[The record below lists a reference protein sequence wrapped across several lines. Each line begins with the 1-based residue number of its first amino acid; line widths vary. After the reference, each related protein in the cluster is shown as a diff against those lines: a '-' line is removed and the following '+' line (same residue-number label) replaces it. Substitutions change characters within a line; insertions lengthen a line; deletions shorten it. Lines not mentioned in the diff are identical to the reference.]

1 MNFDPKEYFSRP
13 NDWFKSQLFFEGN
26 ATASF
31 SVPLGEIKGMGRM
44 SVPSS
49 QSAFLE
55 ISIGE
60 LNTANEYDSGLG
72 LVSFLNAEIPVQ
84 KGKALVFEPQR
95 DQNPCQTVTLCT
107 PEGIFFSQ
115 DVGVYGYHTVN
126 DNTILYLSPHDFI
139 FQPWGARGRPTYWV
153 APLTNLFTRFPIA
166 PDSLRDHPLRLKL
179 VREVEQGIDR
189 TDWQWKWWAA
199 NQSNRLFS
207 FQKNTDSFFVE
218 PMAGYESAEQPE
230 RLDLPQIT
238 AIAVGE
244 LKGRSL
250 SSHKQLIQWFP
261 SDILAPLS
269 FGTGSEVGIPWFET
283 RNERGELLARLHVSI
298 GHSGKS
304 KGNPIFTIHHL
315 REGSGL
321 GEFVSKYL
329 ALPTERR
336 RALVT
341 PMNLFLRGTPGSS
354 HVEENLVS
362 VIRAFENLTRQHG
375 LTRLNLGTLLTQQ
388 NSVAVAAILGSARNE
403 LVKLRKS
410 NQQAMAVDQSRILE
424 KITSRLANAATSES
438 DFGLAVV
445 ELTKKYGFP
454 DADVLDVDYV
464 PRVHRKDWASILSEL
479 RGATIH
485 EGHIEF
491 RKRHDI
497 LEVFKLLRHLHDL
510 LARIIFKE
518 CGYAGTYQTHLKQW
532 TNAEPVDWV
541 KRDFDA
547 AKLRFEC

>member
-1 MNFDPKEYFSRP
+1 MNFDPKEYFARP

-31 SVPLGEIKGMGRM
+31 SVPSGEIKGIGRM
-44 SVPSS
+44 SVPNS

-55 ISIGE
+55 ISIEE
-60 LNTANEYDSGLG
+60 LRAAEEYDSGFG
-72 LVSFLNAEIPVQ
+72 LMSFLNAEIPVQ
-84 KGKALVFEPQR
+84 KGNALAFEPQF
-95 DQNPCQTVTLCT
+95 DQNPCETLTLCT
-107 PEGIFFSQ
+107 PEGIFFSK
-115 DVGVYGYHTVN
+115 DIGVYGYHTVN
-126 DNTILYLSPHDFI
+126 GNTVLDLSPHDLI
-139 FQPWGARGRPTYWV
+139 FEPWGARGQPTYWV

-166 PDSLRDHPLRLKL
+166 PDNLRDHPLRLKL
-179 VREVEQGIDR
+179 VREVEQGIER
-189 TDWQWKWWAA
+189 NEWQWKWWAA

-207 FQKNTDSFFVE
+207 FQKDTGSFFIE
-218 PMAGYESAEQPE
+218 PVAEHESGEQPDL
-230 RLDLPQIT
+230 LDLPQIT
-238 AIAVGE
+238 AVAVGE

-283 RNERGELLARLHVSI
+283 RNDRGELLTRLHVSM
-298 GHSGKS
+298 GHSGKT
-304 KGNPIFTIHHL
+304 KGNPVFMIHHL

-329 ALPTERR
+329 ALPSEHR

-341 PMNLFLRGTPGSS
+341 PMNLFLRGTPGSG

-362 VIRAFENLTRQHG
+362 VIRAFESLTREHG
-375 LTRLNLGTLLTQQ
+375 LTRLNLETLLTQQ
-388 NSVAVAAILGSARNE
+388 NSAVVAAILSGARSE

-424 KITSRLANAATSES
+424 KISSRLANVATSETS
-438 DFGLAVV
+438 FGLAVV
-445 ELTKKYGFP
+445 ELAKKYGFP
-454 DADVLDVDYV
+454 DADILDVDYV
-464 PRVHRKDWASILSEL
+464 PRVHGKNWASILSEL

-485 EGHIEF
+485 EGHIDF
-491 RKRHDI
+491 RQRHDI
-497 LEVFKLLRHLHDL
+497 LAVFKLLRHLHDL

-518 CGYAGTYQTHLKQW
+518 CGYVGTYHTQLKEW

-547 AKLRFEC
+547 AKLRF